1 MKITQDVR
9 EYAQKHGLTE
19 EAALKDGMQQKAV
32 EFVRKGAEIYHK
44 A

>member
-9 EYAQKHGLTE
+9 DYAQKQGVSE
-19 EAALKDGMQQKAV
+19 QDALKRGMEQKAV

-44 A
+44 S

>member
-9 EYAQKHGLTE
+9 EYANKHGLSE
-19 EAALKDGMQQKAV
+19 DEALKKGMQQKAV

>member
-9 EYAQKHGLTE
+9 EYAKTHGVSEDEAIAVGME
-19 EAALKDGMQQKAV
+19 EKVK
-32 EFVRKGAEIYHK
+32 EFEATGAEIYHQ